1 MDIPTIRPK
10 KIKTGGR
17 QKGTKNKTTIAR
29 QQAIEEALRTIR
41 NANGT
46 GVYDG
51 DAHGPLMLVYKNEAF
66 PLDVRTRAAEAA
78 LKFEKPALA
87 AVDLKATV
95 EQTYVV
101 RMPEPCATL
110 EEWKAKYVDAAET
123 LVSDAEWNERLERI
137 KMLSPPKGSGQ

>member
-1 MDIPTIRPK
+1 
-10 KIKTGGR
+10 
-17 QKGTKNKTTIAR
+17 
-29 QQAIEEALRTIR
+29 
-41 NANGT
+41 
-46 GVYDG
+46 
-51 DAHGPLMLVYKNEAF
+51 MLVYKNEAF
-66 PLDVRTRAAEAA
+66 PLDVRTRAEEAA

-87 AVDLKATV
+87 AVDSKATV